1 MEGHKDMIILIGI
14 FCVAVYMDLRFYKI
28 PNLCI
33 FAGVVS
39 GLIMTYVS
47 YSVVEMLM
55 SCMAVVVIFAAFYP
69 FYLMG
74 GLGAGDVKL
83 LMMTGCFIRCEQV
96 MLYLLVTFIIAA
108 VISAVKIVLFQESR
122 ERVWYFGKYLKK
134 AVLTGSIDSYMMNR
148 TNKRCVIR
156 LSVPA
161 FVSLVMMCMGVY

>member
-1 MEGHKDMIILIGI
+1 MIILIGV

-33 FAGVVS
+33 LAGIVY

-47 YSVVEMLM
+47 YSVVEVLAACASMM
-55 SCMAVVVIFAAFYP
+55 MIFAVFYP

-83 LMMTGCFIRCEQV
+83 LMMTGCFIQCGRIIQ
-96 MLYLLVTFIIAA
+96 YLLVTFIIAA
-108 VISAVKIVLFQESR
+108 IISVVKTGLFRESR
-122 ERVWYFGKYLKK
+122 ERVRYFGRYLKK
-134 AVLTGSIDSYMMNR
+134 ALLTGSVDSYVVDK

-161 FVSLVMMCMGVY
+161 FVSLIMMCMGVY

>member
-33 FAGVVS
+33 FAGVVC
-39 GLIMTYVS
+39 GLIMTYMS
-47 YSVVEMLM
+47 YSVVEVLA
-55 SCMAVVVIFAAFYP
+55 SCMVMAITFAAFYP

-83 LMMTGCFIRCEQV
+83 LMMTGCFIRCEQI
-96 MLYLLVTFIIAA
+96 MQYLLVTFIVAA
-108 VISAVKIVLFQESR
+108 AISAIKIVLFRESR
-122 ERVWYFGKYLKK
+122 ERVWYFGRYLKK
-134 AVLTGSIDSYMMNR
+134 AVLTGSVDSYMMDR

>member
-1 MEGHKDMIILIGI
+1 MIILIGI

-33 FAGVVS
+33 LAGVVF
-39 GLIMTYVS
+39 GVIMTYVS
-47 YSVVEMLM
+47 YSVVEVLAA
-55 SCMAVVVIFAAFYP
+55 CMVMAVIFAAFYP

-83 LMMTGCFIRCEQV
+83 LMMTGCFIRCERMIQ
-96 MLYLLVTFIIAA
+96 YLLVTFIVAA
-108 VISAVKIVLFQESR
+108 VISAIKIVLFRESR
-122 ERVWYFGKYLKK
+122 ERVWYFGRYLKK
-134 AVLTGSIDSYMMNR
+134 AVLTGSVDSYTIDR

-161 FVSLVMMCMGVY
+161 FISLVMMCIGVY